1 MCEVLTQQVVLQL
14 DAMTRMQKLTHHL
27 DASAVRT
34 TLVDQMMTGLDI
46 TTGLTEQT
54 TTILDLVTADGAVA
68 CLDHR
73 LTSIG
78 EVPSTSQT
86 NALLGTLT
94 QEDGSI
100 SPLLTESLVLEW
112 PELAA
117 LVPPFA
123 GIFVQPFGNAGDCVV
138 WFRHEI
144 AQSVDWLG
152 AQSPGNR
159 AAPLS
164 PRMSFA
170 LWRQT
175 VADRSDSWDVLEMAE
190 AAELGRDIDQVLL
203 RRTEAR
209 LAHVALHDSL
219 TGLPNRRLLID
230 RITSAVDRANQLS
243 EDVGIL
249 FCDLDGF
256 KRVNDTAGHAAGDA
270 VLIEA
275 ATRLRSVLRAGDS
288 VARVGGDEFVVVLE
302 AGADREPAPTSPA
315 YRAACPDENP
325 ITTGLAP
332 GFRREAALLIAERIK
347 SELSR
352 PISWHGEDHVISVS
366 IGITFAAPGSPAE
379 DLLRDAD
386 AAMYRAK
393 QTGGNRVTIFDE
405 SLRAGILERAET
417 EHALRTVL
425 ALDQHQ
431 NPPLY
436 PHLSVL
442 YQAII
447 DLDSGRLF
455 GFEARPHLRDSVGRS
470 ISLDM
475 IKDVAERTGLIVAL
489 GERVLDAS
497 LAGLANW
504 RAGHPGYSTALIA
517 VTLSCVALAQHAD
530 LPTVVQ
536 VALDR
541 HGLRPSDLGLELT
554 ESALIQSGSSSLRQ
568 LIQLHASG
576 VGIAINDFGT
586 GYANLHHLAT
596 LPVDAIKVDAS
607 FTAGLPNDATSVMI
621 VRAIAGLAADMDLAC
636 IFAGIDT
643 DEQLGALPPGVIGLG
658 LRLGAPSTAPIY
670 DSTL

>member
-1 MCEVLTQQVVLQL
+1 
-14 DAMTRMQKLTHHL
+14 
-27 DASAVRT
+27 
-34 TLVDQMMTGLDI
+34 
-46 TTGLTEQT
+46 
-54 TTILDLVTADGAVA
+54 
-68 CLDHR
+68 
-73 LTSIG
+73 
-78 EVPSTSQT
+78 
-86 NALLGTLT
+86 
-94 QEDGSI
+94 
-100 SPLLTESLVLEW
+100 
-112 PELAA
+112 
-117 LVPPFA
+117 
-123 GIFVQPFGNAGDCVV
+123 
-138 WFRHEI
+138 
-144 AQSVDWLG
+144 
-152 AQSPGNR
+152 
-159 AAPLS
+159 
-164 PRMSFA
+164 
-170 LWRQT
+170 
-175 VADRSDSWDVLEMAE
+175 
-190 AAELGRDIDQVLL
+190 
-203 RRTEAR
+203 
-209 LAHVALHDSL
+209 
-219 TGLPNRRLLID
+219 
-230 RITSAVDRANQLS
+230 
-243 EDVGIL
+243 
-249 FCDLDGF
+249 
-256 KRVNDTAGHAAGDA
+256 
-270 VLIEA
+270 
-275 ATRLRSVLRAGDS
+275 
-288 VARVGGDEFVVVLE
+288 
-302 AGADREPAPTSPA
+302 
-315 YRAACPDENP
+315 
-325 ITTGLAP
+325 
-332 GFRREAALLIAERIK
+332 
-347 SELSR
+347 
-352 PISWHGEDHVISVS
+352 VISVS

-455 GFEARPHLRDSVGRS
+455 GFEARPHLRNSVGRS